1 MRKTLKGTTFIAS
14 YLKNKSVFL
23 IVGVFTVQK
32 MCARQSSLRV
42 KDSPL
47 FIIQTVLAASIM
59 RGVFLTTCTQTTSTD
74 RACFSHQM
82 PTGEQIVQKYN
93 DSRKLTATPG
103 MELFGGLSVTMLC
116 PTLGQLGKMNR
127 EIPSES
133 YCIIFLAETTSTMT
147 STVRMTSMTA
157 GSILTLSLEN
167 GWRTTRSRSS
177 VSSRS
182 IVKLS

>member
-1 MRKTLKGTTFIAS
+1 MRKTLKGATFIAS
-14 YLKNKSVFL
+14 HLKSKSVFFL
-23 IVGVFTVQK
+23 VVGVFTVLK

-74 RACFSHQM
+74 RGCFSHQM

-116 PTLGQLGKMNR
+116 PTRGQLGKMNR

-133 YCIIFLAETTSTMT
+133 CIY
-147 STVRMTSMTA
+147 
-157 GSILTLSLEN
+157 LSFS
-167 GWRTTRSRSS
+167 WQ
-177 VSSRS
+177 
-182 IVKLS
+182 KLQA

>member
-1 MRKTLKGTTFIAS
+1 MRKTLKGESFIAS

-47 FIIQTVLAASIM
+47 FIIQTVSAASIM
-59 RGVFLTTCTQTTSTD
+59 REVFLTTCTQTTSTD
-74 RACFSHQM
+74 RGCFSHQM

-116 PTLGQLGKMNR
+116 PTRGQLGKMNR

-133 YCIIFLAETTSTMT
+133 CIY
-147 STVRMTSMTA
+147 
-157 GSILTLSLEN
+157 LSFS
-167 GWRTTRSRSS
+167 WQ
-177 VSSRS
+177 
-182 IVKLS
+182 KLQA